1 MLLATKIRVGVLLVA
16 ALIFISGLSR
26 VVHPGATFV
35 GVRSMPSPE
44 ASQPTQAYPEFVT
57 SKSRRAFGVVRLL
70 VGGGLAV
77 YVILPWWRS
86 QIRSN

>member
-26 VVHPGATFV
+26 AVDPGATFV
-35 GVRSMPSPE
+35 GVHSMPSSGESRP
-44 ASQPTQAYPEFVT
+44 AQAYPEFAT
-57 SKSRRAFGVVRLL
+57 SKSRRVFGVARLL

-77 YVILPWWRS
+77 YIILPWWRS
-86 QIRSN
+86 QSRSR